1 MLNRWR
7 ARLIWCGVGALAAS
21 LAACGQ
27 KAEQNAAPQVEEKT
41 FALSPASAPVK
52 AAFLTGELQ
61 DMKVT
66 ERVEQG
72 TGKVV
77 DPPKLVATLK
87 LKNTSGDET
96 ARLIA
101 GRVEYEDT
109 KGQPISLARKDT
121 SFKFSSYQTERLD
134 PGMEVTQRID
144 VPFPAAAVTGKNLQD
159 IRLELTYIPTPYK
172 KVTLKVQTS
181 LGK

>member
-1 MLNRWR
+1 MLNRRR
-7 ARLIWCGVGALAAS
+7 ARIMWCAVGALTAG

-27 KAEQNAAPQVEEKT
+27 KAEQSAAPQVEEKT
-41 FALSPASAPVK
+41 FVLSPASASVK

-61 DMKVT
+61 DMKVS

-77 DPPKLVATLK
+77 DPPKLLATLK
-87 LKNTSGDET
+87 LKNTSRDET
-96 ARLIA
+96 ARLVA
-101 GRVEYEDT
+101 GRVEYADAT
-109 KGQPISLARKDT
+109 GKPILLARKDT
-121 SFKFSSYQTERLD
+121 GFKFSSYQTERLD
-134 PGMEVTQRID
+134 PGMEVTQSID
-144 VPFPAAAVTGKNLQD
+144 VPFPAAAVTGRNLRD

-172 KVTLKVQTS
+172 NVTVNVQTS